1 MTVTCSDLPF
11 RSLLYEVQHRS
22 TFDSE
27 WQVSAELLPTRGQGA
42 GGSLGGSG
50 TDPRRRVRLWGL
62 GRAAAWS
69 GPSPASRPDGQ
80 AQPCVGLLVTR
91 GAAVSLQTPSPD
103 ETRPTHVK
111 EASGWKRQSHLLIP
125 AQGQLAWHG
134 T

>member
-27 WQVSAELLPTRGQGA
+27 WQVSAELPPTWGQGA
-42 GGSLGGSG
+42 GGSLGRTE
-50 TDPRRRVRLWGL
+50 TDLRRRVRPWGL

-80 AQPCVGLLVTR
+80 AQPCVGCSGR
-91 GAAVSLQTPSPD
+91 AACHQGCCGL
-103 ETRPTHVK
+103 
-111 EASGWKRQSHLLIP
+111 ASD
-125 AQGQLAWHG
+125 AFA
-134 T
+134 